1 MSDPTARVQALID
14 AWNANDLEG
23 VLACFAPD
31 AIYHN
36 IPMEPLQGHDAIR
49 AGLQAFMAGASEI
62 DWQVLSSASAG
73 NKVLNE
79 RLDRFLINGT
89 WLEMPVMG
97 TFEVENDRITHWRDY
112 FDLVTFQ
119 QQMAAI
125 AG

>member
-36 IPMEPLQGHDAIR
+36 MPMEPLQGTEAIR

-62 DWQVLSSASAG
+62 DWQVISSASAG
-73 NKVLNE
+73 NRVLNE
-79 RLDRFLINGT
+79 RLDRFHINGT

-97 TFEVENDRITHWRDY
+97 TFEVENDLITHWRDY
-112 FDLVTFQ
+112 FDLATFQ

>member
-36 IPMEPLQGHDAIR
+36 MPMEPLQGTEAIR

-62 DWQVLSSASAG
+62 DWQVISSASAG
-73 NKVLNE
+73 NRVLNE
-79 RLDRFLINGT
+79 RLDRFYINGT

-97 TFEVENDRITHWRDY
+97 TFEVENDLITHWRDY
-112 FDLVTFQ
+112 FDLATFQ